1 MLLSMEDVDVLSKCT
16 TKIGEDKYLAKEDKY
31 LAKDDIS
38 EEDKERLRGINE
50 LSEISYGE
58 KMITNI

>member
-1 MLLSMEDVDVLSKCT
+1 MLLSIDDVNVLLKCT
-16 TKIGEDKYLAKEDKY
+16 TKIGADKY

-38 EEDKERLRGINE
+38 EKNKGRLRSINE

-58 KMITNI
+58 KMIINI

>member
-16 TKIGEDKYLAKEDKY
+16 TKIGEDKYLAK
-31 LAKDDIS
+31 DDIS
-38 EEDKERLRGINE
+38 EKDKERLRSINE